1 MVYCCVS
8 HTFIDKKPSYLAQ
21 SLGNDIAKITYMYYE
36 KCMLIYHLLKRG
48 GGFTAIHT
56 LVQVFSELVY
66 CDFAI
71 AFSHLKFSSIRA
83 YINFH

>member
-1 MVYCCVS
+1 M
-8 HTFIDKKPSYLAQ
+8 K
-21 SLGNDIAKITYMYYE
+21 
-36 KCMLIYHLLKRG
+36 KCMLIYHLLKRGGGGWG

-56 LVQVFSELVY
+56 LVQVFSELVC
-66 CDFAI
+66 CDFPI

>member
-1 MVYCCVS
+1 
-8 HTFIDKKPSYLAQ
+8 
-21 SLGNDIAKITYMYYE
+21 
-36 KCMLIYHLLKRG
+36 MLIYHLLKKRG
-48 GGFTAIHT
+48 GGVTAIHT
-56 LVQVFSELVY
+56 LVQVFSELVC

>member
-36 KCMLIYHLLKRG
+36 NMY
-48 GGFTAIHT
+48 
-56 LVQVFSELVY
+56 
-66 CDFAI
+66 
-71 AFSHLKFSSIRA
+71 A
-83 YINFH
+83 YLPLT